1 MAEAE
6 KQIPFDA
13 IRKRNI
19 ANILAK
25 VKAGKSLTASEQR
38 TIDDEE
44 AKANGKREKRT
55 IAQMAKEYC
64 VAVRTINRW
73 VKLDAPFNDD
83 AKMNA
88 FVMKQ
93 TNIPKKFINWQIEK
107 GFTQI
112 DETSDGEIGD
122 EFESQIKLRDFYFG
136 KLSAAARRND
146 QNQIKYWNELL
157 LKTEESMRR
166 TEAHQKKFDL
176 ESGETIDRVEVERIL
191 AAMIYAGNACVRS
204 QIKEIAEWLAAESS
218 PAQIYE
224 MLSPAILGGRI
235 FEGFK
240 ALTKSDSQ
248 VRLPVWVVNCV
259 QSEGDNYLEGVDVA
273 EK

>member
-1 MAEAE
+1 MAD

-38 TIDDEE
+38 TLDDEE

-55 IAQMAKEYC
+55 IAQMAKEYHA
-64 VAVRTINRW
+64 AVRTINRW
-73 VKLDAPFNDD
+73 AKLDAPFNDD
-83 AKMNA
+83 QQMNA

-93 TNIPKKFINWQIEK
+93 KHIPKEFIKWQIDK
-107 GFTQI
+107 GFTKLEETT
-112 DETSDGEIGD
+112 DEQIGD
-122 EFESQIKLRDFYFG
+122 EFESQVKLRDFYFL
-136 KLSAAARRND
+136 KLSAAAKRND

-157 LKTEESMRR
+157 LKTDESIRR
-166 TEAHQKKFDL
+166 TEAHQKKLGL

-191 AAMIYAGNACVRS
+191 KAMIYAGNACVRS
-204 QIKEIAEWLAAESS
+204 QLKEIVEVLAAET
-218 PAQIYE
+218 PAKMYE
-224 MLSPAILGGRI
+224 MLAPAVLGGRI

-240 ALTKSDSQ
+240 ALTKSESQ
-248 VRLPVWVVNCV
+248 VKLPLWVVECM
-259 QSEGDNYLEGVDVA
+259 QSEGENYLEGVDLID
-273 EK
+273 ESTK